1 MERKHHTTKEINL
14 ILRELEQ
21 GQSVEEVVGKYCIS
35 KATLYRWRKAAQK
48 TGDVEKKRLQQADE
62 ENSRLRTLLA
72 DSALEIHALKEKLD
86 QK

>member
-1 MERKHHTTKEINL
+1 MERKHHTAKEISL

-21 GQSVEEVVGKYCIS
+21 GLSVEEVVDRYDIS
-35 KATLYRWRKAAQK
+35 KATLYRWRKTAQK
-48 TGDVEKKRLQQADE
+48 SGDVEKKRLQQADE

-72 DSALEIHALKEKLD
+72 DAVLEIHALKEKLN